1 MAGRWETLPCGANS
15 ERLVEYAAD
24 GLRPPAGSHEA
35 GCSYCQAAIGEFAE
49 LWRPVREWS
58 TLEVSVPGRFVAA
71 VMWRVR
77 RIAQSPRHAISVSA
91 RGATVVTS
99 WVLGLIAA
107 TATRDTPGVIYWWAD
122 GLTPTGGGPLRRRWS
137 RHRRDRRS
145 GHLGKDFHF
154 CRPGGQ
160 PAGSGRRRPPQRDR
174 GNRRPHR
181 VTRRRCRHRHR
192 RPRRATTV
200 AGSAGLDAKIDGAGG
215 AGSYRRS

>member
-1 MAGRWETLPCGANS
+1 MAGRWETLPCGADS

-35 GCSYCQAAIGEFAE
+35 GCSYCQAAMAEFAE

-107 TATRDTPGVIYWWAD
+107 TATRDTPGVVTGGPTDLHRRAAVRYGAD
-122 GLTPTGGGPLRRRWS
+122 GVDIDEIDEAAISVRIS
-137 RHRRDRRS
+137 I
-145 GHLGKDFHF
+145 
-154 CRPGGQ
+154 
-160 PAGSGRRRPPQRDR
+160 
-174 GNRRPHR
+174 
-181 VTRRRCRHRHR
+181 
-192 RPRRATTV
+192 
-200 AGSAGLDAKIDGAGG
+200 SAGPVDSLPDLADAVRRNVIAAIGDHTQLHVDAVDIDIDDLDVPP
-215 AGSYRRS
+215 R